1 MINYQ
6 DDTNY
11 IILDKSL
18 YSEYY
23 YQKTPCFDRN
33 IITPYGNHKIEEEIF
48 KYKEIMDN
56 AIVIFL
62 ENEECWKNYERREN
76 SKKNQGH
83 KTSYPILTKD
93 QYMEMVTAFKNNY
106 KKMYKKVEEV
116 KIYNDT
122 ESWKRVYKIIE
133 KQIKDRQ

>member
-1 MINYQ
+1 MINYR

-11 IILDKSL
+11 IILDKSP

-62 ENEECWKNYERREN
+62 ENDECWKNYEKREY
-76 SKKNQGH
+76 SKKWKGPYYIYKVIMNG
-83 KTSYPILTKD
+83 SYQLKDTKGRILRTPVNGELLKRYLSRESFEPIVL
-93 QYMEMVTAFKNNY
+93 
-106 KKMYKKVEEV
+106 
-116 KIYNDT
+116 I
-122 ESWKRVYKIIE
+122 
-133 KQIKDRQ
+133 

>member
-1 MINYQ
+1 
-6 DDTNY
+6 
-11 IILDKSL
+11 
-18 YSEYY
+18 
-23 YQKTPCFDRN
+23 
-33 IITPYGNHKIEEEIF
+33 
-48 KYKEIMDN
+48 MDN

-62 ENEECWKNYERREN
+62 ENDECWKNYEKREY
-76 SKKNQGH
+76 SKKDQGH
-83 KTSYPILTKD
+83 RTSYPILTED

-133 KQIKDRQ
+133 KQIREKQQNK